1 MALKLFDFI
10 KINPAAS
17 GPGHM
22 NVMYSGS
29 VAPFDIV
36 AVTIPLES
44 KNGVD
49 LRTTM
54 REAEELIF
62 DINGTLL
69 TVNIT
74 DIILQGDFYSIVF
87 PVQQVDSLPPDIY
100 NEYIG
105 ETLPGTID
113 SETVINPYTRVSF
126 RNNDYNPLISNAN
139 NLRTSQHI
147 QQVDRLADKV
157 IPTNY
162 QAIISSSATPAKV
175 QDSNYHLTGWINARY
190 RGTKLTSGSVEGNN
204 PALSLINFEGS
215 LHASGSTLSVV
226 SAIQLSD
233 RDVYNIYFNSPQHKD
248 AKFPLTS
255 YASENKILYQ
265 AIGNKFVRI
274 VGQAVYGIDNGKMY
288 TTDKLGKV
296 IQVV

>member
-1 MALKLFDFI
+1 MALKLLDFI

-29 VAPFDIV
+29 VAPYDIV
-36 AVTIPLES
+36 AITIPLES
-44 KNGVD
+44 KNGID

-62 DINGTLL
+62 NVNGTLL
-69 TVNIT
+69 TINVT
-74 DIILQGDFYSIVF
+74 DIVLQGSYYSIVF
-87 PVQQVDSLPPDIY
+87 PIQEVANLPDDIY
-100 NEYIG
+100 NGYVG
-105 ETLPGTID
+105 ETLPGTVD
-113 SETVINPYTRVSF
+113 SEVIINPYARVSF

-139 NLRTSQHI
+139 ELRASQHI

-162 QAIISSSATPAKV
+162 EAIVSSSATPAKV
-175 QDSNYHLTGWINARY
+175 QDSNYSLTGWVNARY
-190 RGTKLTSGSVEGNN
+190 KGTKLTSGSVEGNN
-204 PALSLINFEGS
+204 PALALVSFDGS
-215 LHASGSTLSVV
+215 LHASGSNYDTVK
-226 SAIQLSD
+226 AIQLSD
-233 RDVYNIYFNSPQHKD
+233 RDVYNVYFNTPQHKD
-248 AKFPLTS
+248 AKFPLVT